1 LEPEYHHN
9 ILGIETPLWTE
20 FVPNRARLDWQVF
33 PRLLAVAETAWLDPM
48 KKDLASFHQRL
59 PIFLKQLDV
68 KNVGYSKLM
77 DSNPP
82 FHKRIFGALTLL
94 QAGKGERSATLCD
107 SHSTPS
113 QPDRWQPD
121 QQ

>member
-33 PRLLAVAETAWLDPM
+33 PRLLAVAETAWLDPR

-59 PIFLKQLDV
+59 PAFLKQLDV
-68 KNVGYSKLM
+68 KNVGYALSS
-77 DSNPP
+77 DANPP
-82 FHKRIFGALTLL
+82 VYKRLFGSLSLL
-94 QAGKGERSATLCD
+94 QAGKGKR
-107 SHSTPS
+107 
-113 QPDRWQPD
+113 
-121 QQ
+121 